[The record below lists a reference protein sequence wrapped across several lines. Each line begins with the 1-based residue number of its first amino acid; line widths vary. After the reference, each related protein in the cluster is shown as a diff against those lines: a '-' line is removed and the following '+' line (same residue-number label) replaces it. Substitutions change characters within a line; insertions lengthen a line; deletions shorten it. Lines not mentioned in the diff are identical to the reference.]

1 MRTKFFSLVSLLMT
15 ASLILAACGTAT
27 PVVQTVI
34 VGGEVQVVTATPG
47 PAPAGPKVVTLNFGV
62 GDVPT
67 IDPALST
74 DTSSVQITW
83 ETHPGL
89 VRQNEET
96 AVNEPGMA
104 ESWESRVNDDG
115 TETLTFHLRQ
125 NVPWVKYDGSQV
137 VQVMDCQET
146 PAPRMVNANDFYYGI
161 MRTLNP
167 ATASDYAYVLG
178 LGIVGAGDYN
188 AGTNEDPASVGVR
201 VIDDYTLEMDFLV
214 PAAYNASIAG
224 LWVAAAQPQ
233 WIIEGD
239 DCTEARGDKWT
250 ETGFQQSYG
259 PYTLKEW
266 IHDTTLT
273 IVKNPF
279 FPGWDA
285 IPQGKVDEFVFMM
298 LDEDAAFA
306 EYEAGN
312 LDATGAP
319 LSEIDRIK
327 TDPTL
332 SQELVIASIM
342 CTYYYGFNTQ
352 AEHTND
358 ARVRRALSMA
368 IDRQSLIDNVTKGG
382 QIPAQ
387 WFSRPGLTG
396 SPTPEEYPDLGIVF
410 DADGAKAELQSYLD
424 EKGLTA
430 DQVNLTLMFNTSAGH
445 QRIAEAI
452 QQMWTTTLGVNVQL
466 TNQEWAVYLKTLQT
480 KEAIPQI
487 WRLGWCMDYADA
499 NNFIKEVFV
508 YGGHENGQT
517 GTGINWGPD
526 PDFEALLA
534 RAAAEQDPAARVAL
548 YAEAEEYLVDTIA
561 AIAPI
566 YWYTRVTLSKPHL
579 MRTFGT
585 GGQEALEKWDVAQ

>member
-1 MRTKFFSLVSLLMT
+1 MRTKFVSLFSL
-15 ASLILAACGTAT
+15 LIVAGMVLAACT
-27 PVVQTVI
+27 PAAEQAVVTVI

-47 PAPAGPKVVTLNFGV
+47 PEAMGPKVVNLNFGV

-67 IDPALST
+67 IDPALAT

-89 VRQNEET
+89 VRQNEVT
-96 AVNEPGMA
+96 AVNEPGLA
-104 ESWESRVNDDG
+104 ESWESTVNDDG
-115 TETLTFHLRQ
+115 TETLTFTVRQ
-125 NVPWVKYDGSQV
+125 GVPWVRYDGEAVAQV
-137 VQVMDCQET
+137 NDCEGN
-146 PAPRMVNANDFYYGI
+146 PRTVTAHDFYYGI
-161 MRTLNP
+161 LRTLNP

-188 AGTNEDPASVGVR
+188 AGANEDPASVGVR
-201 VIDDYTLEMDFLV
+201 VIDDYTLEIDFLV
-214 PAAYNASIAG
+214 PASYNPSIAG

-239 DCTEARGDKWT
+239 DCTDARGDRWQ
-250 ETGFQQSYG
+250 EPGFFQSYG
-259 PYTLKEW
+259 PYTVTEW

-273 IVKNPF
+273 LEINPF

-285 IPQGKVDEFVFMM
+285 IPQGKVDQFVFHM
-298 LDEDAAFA
+298 LDENAAFA

-312 LDATGAP
+312 IDATGAP

-327 TDPTL
+327 SDPVL
-332 SQELVIASIM
+332 SQELVIASVM
-342 CTYYYGFNTQ
+342 CTYYYGYNTQ
-352 AEHTND
+352 AEHTD
-358 ARVRRALSMA
+358 DVRVRRALSMA

-396 SPTPEEYPDLGIVF
+396 APTPEEYPDLGIAY
-410 DADGAKAELQSYLD
+410 DPAGAKAELDAYLA

-430 DQVNLTLMFNTSAGH
+430 DQLNLTLMFNTSSGH

-452 QQMWTTTLGVNVQL
+452 QQMWKDNLGVTVQL

-480 KEAIPQI
+480 PDAVPQI

-499 NNFIKEVFV
+499 NNFIAEVFGF
-508 YGGHENGQT
+508 GGHENPTT
-517 GTGINWGPD
+517 GGGTNWGEHPE
-526 PDFEALLA
+526 FEALLDQ
-534 RAAAEQDPAARVAL
+534 AAAEQDPVKRVAI
-548 YAEAEEYLVDTIA
+548 YAEAEEYLVDTEA

-566 YWYTRVTLSKPHL
+566 YFYTRVTLSKPHL

-585 GGQEALEKWDVAQ
+585 GGQEALEKWDVTQ